1 MDQNSIVLNRVF
13 SRNTF
18 SSFLKGDC
26 SSAYMSAVRRYVQSP
41 DEKTNRMLISEIYS
55 YIEKNHR
62 NEYFYKNSLLN
73 ALLID
78 NPEHNPFTTVA
89 LTEIPIAKS
98 KVDFVLINGQANVYE
113 IKTELDNFDRLETQ
127 LRDYFK
133 AFDHVSVV
141 TAPAY
146 EKKVQEVLE
155 KNRYVG
161 IYILSDSG
169 KLNQIRKPEEFR
181 KNLDKTTMFKIL
193 RKSEY
198 EEVLIRLGAKL
209 PNVTQFE
216 YYQAS
221 LSLFK
226 RIQIT
231 RLYTEYCTILKK
243 RCHIEFEK
251 YRTLP
256 SELKAVAYFSQIKN
270 KQYDEINTFLD
281 STYKE
286 GPCTT
291 RI

>member
-1 MDQNSIVLNRVF
+1 
-13 SRNTF
+13 
-18 SSFLKGDC
+18 
-26 SSAYMSAVRRYVQSP
+26 MSAVKRYIQFP
-41 DEKTNRMLISEIYS
+41 DEKTNRTLISEIYS
-55 YIEKNHR
+55 YIQENHR

-73 ALLID
+73 SLLIN
-78 NPEHNPFTTVA
+78 NPEHNPLTTVA

-141 TAPAY
+141 TAPVY
-146 EKKVQEVLE
+146 EEKVQDVLGE
-155 KNRYVG
+155 NKYVG

-169 KLNQIRKPEEFR
+169 KLNRIRKPEEFR
-181 KNLDKTTMFKIL
+181 KSLDKTTMFKIL
-193 RKSEY
+193 RKCEY
-198 EEVLIRLGAKL
+198 EEVLIKLGAKL
-209 PNVTQFE
+209 PEVTQFE
-216 YYQAS
+216 YYQAC

-226 RIQIT
+226 RIQIN
-231 RLYTEYCTILKK
+231 RLYTEYCNVLKK

-251 YRTLP
+251 YLTLP

-270 KQYDEINTFLD
+270 KQYEEINTFLD
-281 STYKE
+281 SKYKE
-286 GPCTT
+286 KRCTT